1 MNGKVGTNLVLSCD
15 LETNYKFRIIWERN
29 GAQITEKNDFEGI
42 NVVRVYIYISYA
54 LLALTH

>member
-42 NVVRVYIYISYA
+42 NVVRVYIYIY
-54 LLALTH
+54 LMHC